1 MMSRLS
7 ALVRRQWNQGANLG
21 ANLAGSGEQGR
32 GSTAGSGVSL
42 SDCQDHAPVCAGAAS
57 GGNRPVLSPVS
68 PGTGCAAAQP
78 VMVWPAEACRVV
90 RELKGEVAELAQE
103 NDRLRLALRVRDHPV
118 EPVHGEATAHH
129 VSESSDTEQESRQPG
144 AVLESSLVA
153 RCELLRQFDQRLLPP
168 LREIRHA
175 LNVLN
180 VHNRTDP
187 SGQGYLHMGIGACHE
202 LERGLRDILE
212 LRSAC
217 LDCIALRRDLFSMET
232 VLDNLQASF
241 APSCHARS
249 IDLLVR
255 ISPRVPR
262 QMAGDPGRVEQILF
276 YLLDNAV
283 RHTRQGQ
290 VRVEVDTLTST
301 DPEQVRLS
309 LAVHDTGRGIPAHL
323 LEHLS
328 ECFAEGSGTKSQG
341 CRGLG
346 VGLVMVRKLVGLMDG
361 QFRLES
367 LEGAYTSAYCTIILE
382 RLPDEESC

>member
-1 MMSRLS
+1 MSP
-7 ALVRRQWNQGANLG
+7 AKNC
-21 ANLAGSGEQGR
+21 
-32 GSTAGSGVSL
+32 T
-42 SDCQDHAPVCAGAAS
+42 
-57 GGNRPVLSPVS
+57 
-68 PGTGCAAAQP
+68 AAQP

-118 EPVHGEATAHH
+118 EPVHGEANAHH

-144 AVLESSLVA
+144 AVLESALVA

-175 LNVLN
+175 LNMLN

-212 LRSAC
+212 LRTAC

-255 ISPRVPR
+255 ISPRVPT

-290 VRVEVDTLTST
+290 VRVEVDTLTSP

-309 LAVHDTGRGIPAHL
+309 LAVHDTGRGIPTHL

-328 ECFAEGSGTKSQG
+328 ECFAEGGGTESRE

-367 LEGAYTSAYCTIILE
+367 LECAYTSAYCTIILE
-382 RLPDEESC
+382 RLPEEESC